1 MNMGMARIAAIALLP
16 ALLSGC
22 VAALIPVA
30 AGGMMAGKEKIG
42 IGAETKAEP
51 AEANSVADEMKVPGP
66 TPKPDPIVV
75 VENPPPALTPIDEP
89 APAAPSPMSS
99 YQAFAGI
106 FGYAVAQA
114 DIDPVSEPRQS
125 ALLAAPG
132 SLVPDRSDCSIRP
145 PAVIFDLDPD
155 GAVFAPAIEAAAD
168 PALVQMLRAFR
179 MQEISIFWVSAL
191 PALDAGS
198 VRRRLQQSG
207 LDLIGRDGLL
217 LMRRADDRKQTRR
230 RELSE
235 THCVIAI
242 AGDTKSDFDELYD
255 YLMDP
260 SAAGTL
266 DELLDAGWFLT
277 PLPLLDPN
285 TTEGQ

>member
-1 MNMGMARIAAIALLP
+1 MKMETARFAAIALLP

-30 AGGMMAGKEKIG
+30 AGGMMAGKDRVGLGGE
-42 IGAETKAEP
+42 
-51 AEANSVADEMKVPGP
+51 AEAADAAAAEVEIPAPNVVPAPAP
-66 TPKPDPIVV
+66 TVI
-75 VENPPPALTPIDEP
+75 VENPPANSGPDGDPAPALTSPI
-89 APAAPSPMSS
+89 SS

-106 FGYAVAQA
+106 FGYSAAQA
-114 DIDPVSEPRQS
+114 AIDPIAQPRQS

-132 SLVPDRSDCSIRP
+132 SLAPERSDCSIRP
-145 PAVIFDLDPD
+145 PAVIFDLDPA
-155 GAVFAPAIEAAAD
+155 GALFNPAVEVKAD

-179 MQEISIFWVSAL
+179 MQDISIFWVSAL

-198 VRRRLQQSG
+198 VRRRLLQSG
-207 LDLIGRDGLL
+207 LDPIGRDGLL

-230 RELSE
+230 RDLSE

-255 YLMDP
+255 YLKDP
-260 SAAGTL
+260 SAAQPL
-266 DELLDAGWFLT
+266 DELMDSGWFLT
-277 PLPLLDPN
+277 PLPLLDQS